1 MTRSLWKIPYIDVT
15 VLEDIKT
22 DILTLKKK
30 TLIYS
35 RNSKILPDFLN
46 KMFLVHNGKKLV
58 SIKINENMIDHKFGE
73 FAQTRTF
80 CVYKKS
86 KKKKK

>member
-30 TLIYS
+30 NTDL
-35 RNSKILPDFLN
+35 F
-46 KMFLVHNGKKLV
+46 
-58 SIKINENMIDHKFGE
+58 
-73 FAQTRTF
+73 
-80 CVYKKS
+80 
-86 KKKKK
+86 